1 MRRLSDYRKTEL
13 LLISLRDKVNV
24 KSFCEKYGI
33 SRSTYYRHR
42 KQVLEAIV
50 QLILVQS
57 ARPSVGNSRRLTLR
71 RRYWYR
77 LK

>member
-13 LLISLRDKVNV
+13 LLMSLRDGVNV
-24 KSFCEKYGI
+24 TRFCQKYGI

-50 QLILVQS
+50 QLIVMQS
-57 ARPSVGNSRRLTLR
+57 TKSLATDLRRLTSR
-71 RRYWYR
+71 KRYWYR